1 CHRRWMVLT
10 YRHYYQR
17 IQMTIE
23 LLSQIS
29 RQTFE
34 TILLVGGP
42 VLLVSLV
49 IGLMISVFQSITQI
63 QEMTITFVPK
73 IVAVFITLLVALP
86 WMVKVMLGFTRSIF
100 ENLPLY

>member
-1 CHRRWMVLT
+1 
-10 YRHYYQR
+10 
-17 IQMTIE
+17 MTIE
-23 LLSQIS
+23 LLNQVS

-49 IGLMISVFQSITQI
+49 VGVLISLFQAVTQL

-73 IVAVFITLLVALP
+73 IIAVFVTLLLMLP
-86 WMVKVMLGFTRSIF
+86 FMAKVMMGFTKNIF
-100 ENLPLY
+100 ESIPLYVR